1 MKRFKIAI
9 KVLLLALIVFTNSSC
24 KKETKVNEVSS
35 EQYFRNPIAV
45 YDNHSGLINTFVDAD
60 TINKKLN
67 EKFLKDKDD
76 ASRFV
81 VESVEIIDS
90 LPRDEN
96 VAGEIKITILDTEEE
111 YSYSIWG
118 MKSFIVKDVQEDKVD
133 YYLNDDLAN
142 GIAEFAFKGGDI
154 YYVASRVGDSLSI
167 HEVDSLTYV
176 STPWIIFYCKS
187 INCLSSCEKG
197 GQWYLGWC
205 RQCPYNNGQCSQESI
220 LPIVLEVIGLVLA
233 AITIILML

>member
-1 MKRFKIAI
+1 MRFTIDKEQFLKGLLIAGRGI
-9 KVLLLALIVFTNSSC
+9 GAKNANPLLLCFKMEMTSIGLEITASNGDVTVFTR
-24 KKETKVNEVSS
+24 V
-35 EQYFRNPIAV
+35 P
-45 YDNHSGLINTFVDAD
+45 L
-60 TINKKLN
+60 KLN